1 MAAISYDNGVDHVMN
16 FPSSVD
22 RQKFIQ
28 FLNKVARKN
37 KDQKLA
43 LFMDRLN
50 VHRSPV
56 VQARMES
63 LGMKCIFNASYSP
76 DFNPIEGV
84 FSVTKNY
91 VKRER
96 LKAII
101 LRKKVKL
108 ERLILES
115 LKQI

>member
-1 MAAISYDNGVDHVMN
+1 
-16 FPSSVD
+16 
-22 RQKFIQ
+22 
-28 FLNKVARKN
+28 
-37 KDQKLA
+37 
-43 LFMDRLN
+43 
-50 VHRSPV
+50 
-56 VQARMES
+56 MEK

-101 LRKKVKL
+101 LKKRINL
-108 ERLILES
+108 EQLITES
-115 LKQI
+115 FKRVEK